1 MCQSDRLEKVALA
14 CWWLAHGEAMPVE
27 MVKKIAPEVLEV
39 LDLQERDG
47 MVFAPLEARPRILY
61 QNGYRKISLTASCVF
76 HLVRCGE
83 LCTTDVAREAGI
95 SRPTV
100 YRVLAT
106 ISRVLPIYVDQ
117 VGRGKR
123 WKVLE

>member
-1 MCQSDRLEKVALA
+1 MLQSDRLEKVALV
-14 CWWLAHGEAMPVE
+14 CWWLAHGEALPVGV
-27 MVKKIAPEVLEV
+27 VKKVAPEVLEV

-47 MVFAPLEARPRILY
+47 MVFAPLEAWPRIIH
-61 QNGYRKISLTASCVF
+61 QNGYRRISLAASCAF
-76 HLVRCGE
+76 RLARGGE
-83 LCTTDVAREAGI
+83 LCATDVSREAGI

-106 ISRVLPIYVDQ
+106 ISRVLPIYIDQ